1 MKTYLEIIN
10 AWGPSQAVAGSSI
23 YVQVR
28 LRTKG
33 ASVHA
38 KLSAEYDSDIVWTPE
53 AALNPNT
60 DYSWTLSL
68 TMPNKSI
75 TVYIKAYYLQLGE
88 WVLDDSFGPFSI
100 YLPGEMPPL
109 DEELD
114 IWGPIMTLVV
124 LVMLVGMMVPMMRGA
139 TKELEA
145 GYE

>member
-1 MKTYLEIIN
+1 MKTYLEITN
-10 AWGPSQAVAGSSI
+10 VWGPNEAEVGRYFLI
-23 YVQVR
+23 QVR
-28 LRTKG
+28 LTTKG
-33 ASVHA
+33 ASIHA
-38 KLSAEYDSDIVWTPE
+38 KLSAEYDGDTAWSPE

-60 DYSWTLSL
+60 DYSWGVHL

-109 DEELD
+109 DEKLD
-114 IWGPIMTLVV
+114 ILGSIMPLIM
-124 LVMLVGMMVPMMRGA
+124 LMMVMGMMIPMMRGA